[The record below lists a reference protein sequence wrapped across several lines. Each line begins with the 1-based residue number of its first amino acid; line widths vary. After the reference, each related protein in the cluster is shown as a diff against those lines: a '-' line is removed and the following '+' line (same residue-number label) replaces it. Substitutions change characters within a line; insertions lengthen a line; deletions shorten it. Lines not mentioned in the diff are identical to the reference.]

1 MKRSRDHNILINR
14 TLFIIHYCILYS
26 RSLLMSIFQ
35 VPGHIS
41 RKEHLPL
48 HKSSRPFHQS
58 SFITL
63 LRKPRQQA
71 TFIAALAILLLT
83 VYISFLYHWAGPGS
97 QMLPDLESTRSN
109 QISLI
114 LQSIHKHGTSRMT
127 KTTAGQ
133 VHLTKKEEL
142 AAVSSFLASL
152 SSRNHIPLF
161 VDPSSPI
168 DPQLILDFDTRA
180 PWAAK
185 EVQAMVDDV
194 WSRNPV
200 FLYSKVC
207 ASPEVPRQISWLTS
221 ESSNSI
227 ILQLRVM

>member
-1 MKRSRDHNILINR
+1 
-14 TLFIIHYCILYS
+14 
-26 RSLLMSIFQ
+26 MSIL
-35 VPGHIS
+35 VPGHIPH
-41 RKEHLPL
+41 KERLPL
-48 HKSSRPFHQS
+48 HKSSGPFHQS
-58 SFITL
+58 PFIAL

-71 TFIAALAILLLT
+71 TFIAALTIILLT
-83 VYISFLYHWAGPGS
+83 VYISFLHHRAGPGS
-97 QMLPDLESTRSN
+97 QMLPDPESTRSN

-114 LQSIHKHGTSRMT
+114 LQSIHKHGPSQMT
-127 KTTAGQ
+127 KTAADQ

-152 SSRNHIPLF
+152 SSRNHIPPF

-207 ASPEVPRQISWLTS
+207 ALLEVPRQISWLTS
-221 ESSNSI
+221 EPSNSI

>member
-1 MKRSRDHNILINR
+1 
-14 TLFIIHYCILYS
+14 
-26 RSLLMSIFQ
+26 
-35 VPGHIS
+35 
-41 RKEHLPL
+41 
-48 HKSSRPFHQS
+48 
-58 SFITL
+58 
-63 LRKPRQQA
+63 
-71 TFIAALAILLLT
+71 
-83 VYISFLYHWAGPGS
+83 
-97 QMLPDLESTRSN
+97 
-109 QISLI
+109 
-114 LQSIHKHGTSRMT
+114 MT
-127 KTTAGQ
+127 KTAADQ
-133 VHLTKKEEL
+133 VHLTKKGEL

-207 ASPEVPRQISWLTS
+207 VLPARCKSVD
-221 ESSNSI
+221 
-227 ILQLRVM
+227 

>member
-1 MKRSRDHNILINR
+1 
-14 TLFIIHYCILYS
+14 
-26 RSLLMSIFQ
+26 MSILQ

-48 HKSSRPFHQS
+48 HKSSGPFHQS
-58 SFITL
+58 PFITL

-71 TFIAALAILLLT
+71 TFIAALAIILLT
-83 VYISFLYHWAGPGS
+83 VYISFLHHRAGPGS
-97 QMLPDLESTRSN
+97 QMLPDPESTRSN

-127 KTTAGQ
+127 KTVDQ

-152 SSRNHIPLF
+152 SSRNHIPPF

-207 ASPEVPRQISWLTS
+207 ALPEVPRHIS
-221 ESSNSI
+221 
-227 ILQLRVM
+227 